1 MEENLKELLKAET
14 EVNKRVNEALA
25 KKNSML
31 QSIKESAERD
41 IAAFRLVQ
49 ETQYQQDYQN
59 LKKKI
64 EDEGVKNAQQEG
76 AVDMETIQKDYIKN
90 KDSVVDLLVRNV
102 LTVNIEIPKVVKGTF

>member
-49 ETQYQQDYQN
+49 ET
-59 LKKKI
+59 
-64 EDEGVKNAQQEG
+64 
-76 AVDMETIQKDYIKN
+76 
-90 KDSVVDLLVRNV
+90 
-102 LTVNIEIPKVVKGTF
+102 